1 VVSRRTLI
9 VSALSAAA
17 VLLVTGTLLTQAA
30 ARASGQISA
39 SASSPTTSVGQL
51 SISFTA
57 GTAITSFT
65 VHILT
70 ASGTDVLD
78 LPEADFTMTSSSTGT
93 DTASST
99 WTLSQAI
106 TTSQLLLGTYA
117 ITVDA
122 ADAGGDAVAGQAAG
136 TLDYLIQ
143 PTVTLTASPAVLGYA
158 SPSTT
163 LSGTVTGQ
171 WPDGSNS
178 PLAGQAVLVTNSE
191 GQSQQAQTNASGD
204 FTTSASNADTFT
216 ASVSGSTLAS
226 ASSPPVAVTAVTT
239 PTELTA
245 TGAPAKVS
253 YGQQVTVSGELSYE
267 PGTTY
272 EGLAGMSV
280 VVVTPGYPQ
289 LSIPVTDADGAYSA
303 SFTATQSGP
312 VFVYF
317 NNAQY
322 QESGSVP
329 YLAPAQAE
337 TDQITVERQ
346 TSLTQFA
353 ATVTS
358 SGIVNVHGC
367 VGIADLPAGTADVA
381 GTVTIQYSA
390 STAGPWHRLGTIGQF
405 NSEAGS
411 TCGIAT
417 VEASYTGSFTVKLA
431 RAYYR
436 ASFTPQASANLLGSV
451 STPVLAW
458 KYSTRVES
466 LKVSARRI
474 SKGGKLTISGQLL
487 QDTKRWVP
495 YGQQQLLVVYRKPNG
510 KLWYSSVTVTT
521 NSAGEFSATVKDS
534 VSAIWSVLYAGN
546 ATHYDCRP
554 AGIKVTV

>member
-122 ADAGGDAVAGQAAG
+122 ADAGGDTVAGQAAG

-178 PLAGQAVLVTNSE
+178 PLAGQAVLITNSQ
-191 GQSQQAQTNASGD
+191 GP
-204 FTTSASNADTFT
+204 
-216 ASVSGSTLAS
+216 
-226 ASSPPVAVTAVTT
+226 SPPA
-239 PTELTA
+239 
-245 TGAPAKVS
+245 S
-253 YGQQVTVSGELSYE
+253 
-267 PGTTY
+267 
-272 EGLAGMSV
+272 LA
-280 VVVTPGYPQ
+280 
-289 LSIPVTDADGAYSA
+289 A
-303 SFTATQSGP
+303 
-312 VFVYF
+312 
-317 NNAQY
+317 
-322 QESGSVP
+322 
-329 YLAPAQAE
+329 
-337 TDQITVERQ
+337 R
-346 TSLTQFA
+346 SL
-353 ATVTS
+353 
-358 SGIVNVHGC
+358 
-367 VGIADLPAGTADVA
+367 P
-381 GTVTIQYSA
+381 
-390 STAGPWHRLGTIGQF
+390 P
-405 NSEAGS
+405 
-411 TCGIAT
+411 
-417 VEASYTGSFTVKLA
+417 
-431 RAYYR
+431 
-436 ASFTPQASANLLGSV
+436 
-451 STPVLAW
+451 
-458 KYSTRVES
+458 
-466 LKVSARRI
+466 ARR
-474 SKGGKLTISGQLL
+474 
-487 QDTKRWVP
+487 
-495 YGQQQLLVVYRKPNG
+495 
-510 KLWYSSVTVTT
+510 LWLS
-521 NSAGEFSATVKDS
+521 
-534 VSAIWSVLYAGN
+534 
-546 ATHYDCRP
+546 RR
-554 AGIKVTV
+554 